1 MVTRQLAI
9 KWCISKDARNDL
21 ANDIKSMGPELYK
34 QMKYAVQDLL
44 RGYFDA
50 KLCDQYT
57 TSIRPIAGAPDGLKA
72 FKVRAPRPG
81 SGRRGGYR
89 VIAVVDCKDQRVA
102 IQRVFLRV
110 NNPSVEEVTAA
121 AARGMSLTNPVPV

>member
-81 SGRRGGYR
+81 F
-89 VIAVVDCKDQRVA
+89 VDCKDQRVA